1 MPGPSQ
7 ARSAWTTCWSN
18 RPPNSRWPGKIRD
31 SGVTVLLIEHVM
43 HAVMSLSEYIYVLS
57 YGKIIAQG
65 TPQEVV
71 NNQAVVEA
79 YLGRGSTLPQ
89 DDAKP
94 GASHA

>member
-1 MPGPSQ
+1 MLVVEHD
-7 ARSAWTTCWSN
+7 RT
-18 RPPNSRWPGKIRD
+18 
-31 SGVTVLLIEHVM
+31 LIEGADHLIDLGPGAGEHGGEIV
-43 HAVMSLSEYIYVLS
+43 
-57 YGKIIAQG
+57 AQG

-89 DDAKP
+89 DDAER